1 MLWQG
6 DLKFVFLKLL
16 QSVIDRE
23 LEKSEADLVLTS
35 LVGVNRAYEFIWIF
49 SYYISVKILPC
60 GLSLCTSDFPS
71 DLLFDFIDTSNAV
84 HQITLLPECSRL
96 LCTNWLKVYV

>member
-6 DLKFVFLKLL
+6 DLKFVFSKLL

-35 LVGVNRAYEFIWIF
+35 LVGVNRAFDFIWILL
-49 SYYISVKILPC
+49 YPC
-60 GLSLCTSDFPS
+60 E
-71 DLLFDFIDTSNAV
+71 N
-84 HQITLLPECSRL
+84 ITLWTELVH
-96 LCTNWLKVYV
+96 K

>member
-6 DLKFVFLKLL
+6 DLKFVFSKLL
-16 QSVIDRE
+16 QSLIDRE

-35 LVGVNRAYEFIWIF
+35 SLVDVNGAYDFIWIF

-84 HQITLLPECSRL
+84 HQISL
-96 LCTNWLKVYV
+96 LCTNWPKVYV